1 MGVQD
6 QAEDGRSRRDVVS
19 RTSHGEWAPAA
30 DRRDPIEVL
39 LASNEGRMEELVP
52 IRFGRMA
59 VSPFTFLRGSAAVM
73 TADLAAV
80 PTTGLQVQAC
90 GDCHLMNFGLFAT
103 PERNVVFGLNDFD
116 ETMPGPWEWDL
127 KRLVASF
134 VVAAR
139 GCATR

>member
-1 MGVQD
+1 MG
-6 QAEDGRSRRDVVS
+6 SS
-19 RTSHGEWAPAA
+19 A

-39 LASNEGRMEELVP
+39 LASNEGRLAELVP

-59 VSPFTFLRGSAAVM
+59 VSPFAFLRGSAAVM
-73 TADLAAV
+73 TADLAPV
-80 PTTGLQVQAC
+80 PTTGLRVQAC

-103 PERNVVFGLNDFD
+103 PERNVVFGINDFD

-139 GCATR
+139 DVRLDDDRATEAAANVVRAYRERMWSRR